1 MKTVMLHRQHVDA
14 KGNWVSYRPDIKI
27 LDCTIRDGGLVNNHH
42 FDEGFVRA
50 IYETCVAA
58 GVDYC
63 ELGYKSSRKI
73 FAPGQHGEWK
83 FCDEDLLRKV
93 VGDGPRAIKLSVMA
107 DADRTDYHSDFLPK
121 EKSVVDCIRV
131 ACYIHQIPG
140 AIDMVKDAH
149 DKGYETALNIMAI
162 STVQDREIESAL
174 AAAASSPA
182 DTLYVVDSNGSL
194 YSEQVHDIVMGFL
207 SALEGTGKHV
217 GIHAH
222 NNMQLAYANTI
233 EALIVG
239 ADRLDATISGLGR
252 GAGNCPLELLLAFLK
267 NPKFHLRPVIDCI
280 ENHILPLRQKMD
292 LGYSIPYMITGML
305 NEHPRSAIAVRE
317 SKKPDEY
324 VAFYDQMVEKA

>member
-1 MKTVMLHRQHVDA
+1 
-14 KGNWVSYRPDIKI
+14 
-27 LDCTIRDGGLVNNHH
+27 
-42 FDEGFVRA
+42 
-50 IYETCVAA
+50 
-58 GVDYC
+58 
-63 ELGYKSSRKI
+63 
-73 FAPGQHGEWK
+73 
-83 FCDEDLLRKV
+83 
-93 VGDGPRAIKLSVMA
+93 MA
-107 DADRTDYHSDFLPK
+107 DAERCDYHEDILPK
-121 EKSVVDCIRV
+121 KDSVLDMIRV
-131 ACYIHQIPG
+131 ATYIHQIPT
-140 AIDMVKDAH
+140 ALDMVKDAH

-174 AAAASSPA
+174 AAAAQSPA

-207 SALEGTGKHV
+207 SALEGMGKHV

-280 ENHILPLRQKMD
+280 EKHILPLRQKMD
-292 LGYSIPYMITGML
+292 WGYSIPYMITGML

-317 SKKPDEY
+317 SQKPDEY

>member
-1 MKTVMLHRQHVDA
+1 MLRRKHVDA
-14 KGNWVSYRPDIKI
+14 KGNWVGFRPDIRI
-27 LDCTIRDGGLVNNHH
+27 LDCTIRDGGLVNEHH
-42 FDEGFVRA
+42 FDEGFVKVV
-50 IYETCVAA
+50 YETCVAA

-63 ELGYKSSRKI
+63 ELGYKAARRL
-73 FAPGQHGEWK
+73 FAAGKHGEWK
-83 FCDEDLLRKV
+83 FRDEDVIRRV
-93 VGDGPRAIKLSVMA
+93 VGDGPRTIKLSVMA
-107 DADRTDYHSDFLPK
+107 DVDRTDYHTDLLPK
-121 EKSVVDCIRV
+121 DQSVLDCVRV

-140 AIDMVKDAH
+140 ALDMIKDAH

-162 STVQDREIESAL
+162 STVQDREVEEAL
-174 AAAASSPA
+174 TAAAASPA
-182 DTLYVVDSNGSL
+182 DTIYVVDSNGAL

-207 SALEGTGKHV
+207 AALEGTGKHV

-239 ADRLDATISGLGR
+239 ADRLDATIAGLGR

-267 NPKFHLRPVIDCI
+267 NPKFRLRPVIECI
-280 ENHILPLRQKMD
+280 EQHFLPLRQQLD
-292 LGYSIPYMITGML
+292 WGYSIPYMITGML

-324 VAFYDQMVEKA
+324 LAFYDQMIEKV